1 MIEIKFS
8 YYRILMIRKCKNPKL
23 VYLKKLSLKIKIE
36 ESLRLSTC
44 NKCVDASFFNSEI
57 SKNKL

>member
-1 MIEIKFS
+1 
-8 YYRILMIRKCKNPKL
+8 MIRKCKNPKL
-23 VYLKKLSLKIKIE
+23 IYLKKLSLKKKIE

-44 NKCVDASFFNSEI
+44 NKCVDASFSNSEI